1 MILLKRLWAL
11 KKRDRA
17 DREID
22 EELRSHLEMRTA
34 DNMAVGMTRERA
46 LHDARLR
53 LGNPVVVKEGVHAVD
68 AALGVESVI
77 ADIRYAFRGCLK
89 NPGFTAMAV
98 LTLAIGIGLNVT
110 FFTAFDG
117 VALSLL
123 PVKHPQQLFR
133 VEQWLAS
140 GTTGNAQFFFSWPEY
155 LYYRDHNRGLSD
167 LTAVS
172 RLISVA
178 AVLPGATAASEQTFQ
193 GQVVSPNFFSSL
205 ADGAAVGRFF
215 LAAENEPSSE
225 PAMVL
230 SYPFWQRQFH
240 ADPAILGKTLKIND
254 ASFFVVGVAPRDFIG
269 TAAPPVIPDFW
280 APVSTQSLLEPGHVW
295 TKQPDDAQLQLL
307 ARPRSGVARSQAEA
321 EFLLLAQ
328 QWGQARNHLDRT
340 IAITFDRAT
349 FFDETNAPW
358 FRNLV
363 GLLMA
368 VIGLVLLIACAN
380 LANMLLARGDVR
392 RHEIAVRRALGASRG
407 RLLRQLLTE
416 SIMLSLIGGAGGL
429 AASFAMSRLLGI
441 ALTQIFQA
449 LLVLGSDA
457 VSVPLRVDVRVFTYS
472 ILMSVIAGIAFG
484 LYPALQFSKADS
496 LSALKDES
504 ATSGQRA
511 SRSRLRSLLVG
522 GQFAVSLFLLICAG
536 LLTQGVL
543 RSLNV
548 DPGYETKHVLMVG
561 LDTGLHPSLASQRKI
576 IDRLKSIPQVTSV
589 AISYKPPGTGTYAR
603 PAMIEGVRGFQTIL
617 PGGELLDNVSPE
629 YFQTM
634 SVPILGGRNFTRQ
647 EAESAAAVAVV
658 SQQTARRFWPGE
670 DAIGKH
676 FKLDLNLNNVWR
688 EFEVIAVAKDV
699 RNANLTRLD
708 PAFFYLPTAPDRF
721 VGNSLLIRVQGDPR
735 EATRAVLDSLN
746 AMDGILRPSLLSMDD
761 GPMRIQRLLPE
772 MLGLFVGILACLALP
787 LAAVGIYGVMA
798 YLVSQ
803 RTREIGIRMALGA
816 TRADVLQLI
825 LRQGMRPA
833 LIGAILGLLL
843 SVVASSGVHALLVFP
858 GSPDMLFGLSF
869 LDPVSFLGLSCFL
882 GGVAVL
888 ASYIPARRA
897 MQVDPMAALRYE

>member
-1 MILLKRLWAL
+1 MSLLKRLWAL
-11 KKRDRA
+11 KKREQT
-17 DREID
+17 DREIE

-34 DNMAVGMTRERA
+34 DNMAVGMTRDRA
-46 LHDARLR
+46 LRDARLR
-53 LGNPVVVKEGVHAVD
+53 FGNPVAAKERVHAVD
-68 AALGVESVI
+68 AALGLESVF

-89 NPGFTAMAV
+89 NPGFTAAAV
-98 LTLAIGIGLNVT
+98 LILAIGIGLNVT

-117 VALSLL
+117 VALRLL
-123 PVKHPQQLFR
+123 PVKDPQKLFR
-133 VEQWLAS
+133 IEQWLAS
-140 GTTGNAQFFFSWPEY
+140 GTTGNTQFFFSWPEY

-167 LTAVS
+167 LIAVS
-172 RLISVA
+172 RLISVP
-178 AVLPGATAASEQTFQ
+178 AVLPGANAVGEQTFQ

-205 ADGAAVGRFF
+205 ADRAAAGRFF
-215 LAAENEPSSE
+215 LAAENELSSE
-225 PAMVL
+225 PVMVL

-240 ADPAILGKTLKIND
+240 GDLTIVGKALKIND
-254 ASFFVVGVAPRDFIG
+254 ATFIVVGVAPRDFIG

-280 APVSTQSLLEPGHVW
+280 APVSTQSQLEPGHLW
-295 TKQPDDAQLQLL
+295 TNQPDDAQLQLL
-307 ARPRSGVARSQAEA
+307 ARPQSGIGRSQGEA

-328 QWGQARNHLDRT
+328 EWGQTRKHLDRT

-358 FRNLV
+358 FRNVV

-368 VIGLVLLIACAN
+368 MIGLVLLIASTN
-380 LANMLLARGDVR
+380 LANMLLARGNVR

-416 SIMLSLIGGAGGL
+416 SILLSLMGGAGGL
-429 AASFAMSRLLGI
+429 AVSLGMSHLLGI
-441 ALTQIFQA
+441 ALTQIFQT

-457 VSVPLRVDVRVFTYS
+457 VSVPLTVDVR
-472 ILMSVIAGIAFG
+472 ILAYTLLVSVIAGIAFG

-496 LSALKDES
+496 VSALKDEN
-504 ATSGQRA
+504 ATSGQQV

-522 GQFAVSLFLLICAG
+522 SQFAVSLFLLICAG
-536 LLTQGVL
+536 LLTRGFQ
-543 RSLNV
+543 RSLRV
-548 DPGYETKHVLMVG
+548 DPGFETRHVLMVA
-561 LDTGLHPSLASQRKI
+561 LNTGLHPSLDLQRRV

-603 PAMIEGVRGFQTIL
+603 PAMIEGVRGSQTIL
-617 PGGELLDNVSPE
+617 PRGELLDDVSPE

-634 SVPILGGRNFTRQ
+634 SVPILWGRNFTRQ
-647 EAESAAAVAVV
+647 EAESGAAVAVV
-658 SQQTARRFWPGE
+658 SQETAKRFWPGE
-670 DAIGKH
+670 DAIGKR
-676 FKLDLNLNNVWR
+676 FKLDLNLNHTWR

-699 RNANLTRLD
+699 RNANLTRID

-721 VGNSLLIRVQGDPR
+721 NGNALLIRVQGDPR
-735 EATRAVLDSLN
+735 DAERAVLDSLN
-746 AMDGILRPSLLSMDD
+746 AMDRSLRPSLLSMDD

-816 TRADVLQLI
+816 TRTDVLRLI
-825 LRQGMRPA
+825 LREGMQPV
-833 LIGAILGLLL
+833 LIGATLGFLL
-843 SVVASSGVHALLVFP
+843 SAVASSGVHALLVFP
-858 GSPDMLFGLSF
+858 GSPDMLFGVSF
-869 LDPVSFLGLSCFL
+869 LDPASFLGLSCFL
-882 GGVAVL
+882 GGIALL

-897 MQVDPMAALRYE
+897 MKVDPMAALHYE